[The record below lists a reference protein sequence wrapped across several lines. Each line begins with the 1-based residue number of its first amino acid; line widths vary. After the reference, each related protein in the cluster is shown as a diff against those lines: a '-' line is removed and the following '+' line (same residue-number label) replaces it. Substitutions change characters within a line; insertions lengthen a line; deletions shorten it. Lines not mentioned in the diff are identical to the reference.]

1 LSSGFQYTFLPFL
14 RRFDPALPF
23 PLFFV
28 FCTLVWKSLVGDRR
42 SALAWATG
50 AGLTLGLLIFSYF
63 FLWTSA
69 LAWLACLIVL
79 WSVARPKQLKLH
91 VGTFATVALVTLAAL
106 VPYLILLSR
115 RSATMDKGQKLTLTH
130 APDLFRVPELLG
142 FAVIAVI
149 VLSALRGR
157 INWRAP
163 QSLFIASFALMPFL
177 VFNQQIVTGYS
188 LQPFHYESCI
198 ANYVALVGAIV
209 LGVVLWRGPEGQR
222 RTIRYR
228 VAGRL
233 VVIAIC
239 WAFIE
244 VLAPTKVFVR
254 DSQFIDRGAA
264 VGNRLRQL
272 STSDGPLTATN
283 NSRPLVLASDSK
295 LSLMLP
301 TFAPLSLLWSPNFD
315 FLNIDPGESRERFY
329 MHLYYTGMDG
339 ARLTTALGQ
348 PMNVFAAAAFG
359 HERVIPDLA
368 VQPTPI
374 SREEIARE
382 VASFEA
388 YVAAFDR
395 ERANHHPLSY
405 VIVATGD
412 QNLSNL
418 DRWYSRDQGEQIGD
432 YMLYRVQLR
441 P

>member
-1 LSSGFQYTFLPFL
+1 
-14 RRFDPALPF
+14 
-23 PLFFV
+23 
-28 FCTLVWKSLVGDRR
+28 
-42 SALAWATG
+42 
-50 AGLTLGLLIFSYF
+50 
-63 FLWTSA
+63 
-69 LAWLACLIVL
+69 
-79 WSVARPKQLKLH
+79 
-91 VGTFATVALVTLAAL
+91 
-106 VPYLILLSR
+106 
-115 RSATMDKGQKLTLTH
+115 
-130 APDLFRVPELLG
+130 
-142 FAVIAVI
+142 
-149 VLSALRGR
+149 
-157 INWRAP
+157 
-163 QSLFIASFALMPFL
+163 
-177 VFNQQIVTGYS
+177 
-188 LQPFHYESCI
+188 
-198 ANYVALVGAIV
+198 
-209 LGVVLWRGPEGQR
+209 
-222 RTIRYR
+222 
-228 VAGRL
+228 
-233 VVIAIC
+233 
-239 WAFIE
+239 
-244 VLAPTKVFVR
+244 
-254 DSQFIDRGAA
+254 
-264 VGNRLRQL
+264 
-272 STSDGPLTATN
+272 
-283 NSRPLVLASDSK
+283 
-295 LSLMLP
+295 MLP

-348 PMNVFAAAAFG
+348 PMSVFAAAAFG